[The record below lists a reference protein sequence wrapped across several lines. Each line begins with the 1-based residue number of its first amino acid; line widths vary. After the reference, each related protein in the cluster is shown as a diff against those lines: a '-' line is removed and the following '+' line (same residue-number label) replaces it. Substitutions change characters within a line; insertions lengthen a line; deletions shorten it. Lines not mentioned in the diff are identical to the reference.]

1 MEKTLILSIICSKCK
16 NEHEKIFKDKES
28 FDILITLNISQE
40 SRLKNINGTRNY
52 FLEEI

>member
-1 MEKTLILSIICSKCK
+1 MEKTLVLSVICSKCK
-16 NEHEKIFKDKES
+16 NKHEKIFKDKES

-40 SRLKNINGTRNY
+40 SRLKNINGARNY